1 MAEFTDLKEA
11 IKYTKVGMLDEL
23 VVPHSYVK
31 FISLSKIEIT
41 IGYYRTSID
50 GIIEQKKIE
59 LQLPQ
64 YLLPIISRL
73 FTQKS
78 TTYSLLISLA
88 HDLAVKCLND
98 IFSKYDSNIYILH
111 TNGVLRCMVPEK
123 YTFLPNEYIL
133 NGLINKD
140 AETNIVNVLMCDQTR
155 IMRMVYTSGDIIK
168 TQAGKIKKAVA
179 IVNSELGM
187 LNYKT
192 IKKSSVVA
200 YPAIWYVD
208 DKRCA
213 ILNGKGIPFVA
224 TNQIGRKRS
233 DILLD
238 FVVDIEMS
246 KIYDVVVDI
255 HEKMLQERP
264 GDDITS
270 ILRTE
275 LRRIDPACYK
285 TMQTSIDMMS
295 VFMLYMGILQRSHV
309 YAPQYRILIE
319 KMCGKIYGGML

>member
-1 MAEFTDLKEA
+1 MAEFTDSKEA
-11 IKYTKVGMLDEL
+11 IKYTKVGVLDEL

-31 FISLSKIEIT
+31 FLSLSKVEIT
-41 IGYYRTSID
+41 TGYYRTGVSGVTEQRKID
-50 GIIEQKKIE
+50 

-111 TNGVLRCMVPEK
+111 ANGVLRCMVPEK

-140 AETNIVNVLMCDQTR
+140 AETSIVNVLLCDQSR
-155 IMRMVYTSGDIIK
+155 IMRMVYTNGDIIK
-168 TQAGKIKKAVA
+168 TQGGKIKKAVA

-187 LNYKT
+187 LDYKT
-192 IKKSSVVA
+192 IKKASVVA

-208 DKRCA
+208 DKKCA
-213 ILNGKGIPFVA
+213 IINGKGIPFIA

-238 FVVDIEMS
+238 FVVDVEMS
-246 KIYDVVVDI
+246 KIYDVIIDV

-264 GDDITS
+264 GPDIIS
-270 ILRTE
+270 ILRSE
-275 LRRIDPACYK
+275 LRRIDPAYYK
-285 TMQTSIDMMS
+285 TIQTSLDMMS
-295 VFMLYMGILQRSHV
+295 VFMLYVGILQRSHV
-309 YAPQYRILIE
+309 YAPQFRVLVE